1 MKKSI
6 SLLLCLLL
14 AAFTLS
20 AQQNLY
26 VIDNETIES
35 FDGSQLKGKTIK
47 DYKITTKGSGRR
59 AVTVHAITTA
69 PSLKSLLSGRMDTLK
84 LKDLNFRPDSSFL
97 SASGVKVVSNTSK
110 KIVYV
115 IDGEKCEDLSTI
127 HSIAPGDI
135 ASITVLK
142 DGSAQQLKYGG
153 KDVSVILVTTKK
165 SKETMSEL
173 LKMLPGAKVD
183 AEGNVTVNGQPVT
196 TITINGRNYSVKP

>member
-20 AQQNLY
+20 AQQILY

-69 PSLKSLLSGRMDTLK
+69 PSLLSLSGRPDTLK
-84 LKDLNFRPDSSFL
+84 LRDLSFQPDSSFL
-97 SASGVKVVSNTSK
+97 SASGVRVVSNTSK

-115 IDGEKCEDLSTI
+115 IDGEKCEDMSSF

-183 AEGNVTVNGQPVT
+183 AEGKVTVNGQPVT

>member
-47 DYKITTKGSGRR
+47 DYKITTTGSGRR
-59 AVTVHAITTA
+59 AVTVHAITTV
-69 PSLKSLLSGRMDTLK
+69 PSLLSLSGRPDTLK
-84 LKDLNFRPDSSFL
+84 LRDLSFQPDSSFL
-97 SASGVKVVSNTSK
+97 SASGVRVVSNTSK

-115 IDGEKCEDLSTI
+115 IDGEKCEDMSSF
-127 HSIAPGDI
+127 HSISPGDI

-153 KDVSVILVTTKK
+153 KDASVILVTTKK
-165 SKETMSEL
+165 SKATMSEL